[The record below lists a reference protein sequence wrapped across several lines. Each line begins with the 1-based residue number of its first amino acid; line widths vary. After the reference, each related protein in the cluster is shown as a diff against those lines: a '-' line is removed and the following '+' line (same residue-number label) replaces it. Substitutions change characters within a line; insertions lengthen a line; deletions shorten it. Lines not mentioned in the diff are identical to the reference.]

1 MTTQCLK
8 AGLWLSLIPK
18 GPCVAEVPQAGFS
31 VVGKNAT
38 LCLPAGVPLVSM
50 VPKIHGYLQQPLLVS
65 CSVYS
70 TLPFRLQLQ
79 RDGERL
85 GEERY
90 FQ

>member
-1 MTTQCLK
+1 M
-8 AGLWLSLIPK
+8 A
-18 GPCVAEVPQAGFS
+18 
-31 VVGKNAT
+31 
-38 LCLPAGVPLVSM
+38 
-50 VPKIHGYLQQPLLVS
+50 PKIHGYLQQPLLVS